1 MSYHVIGKHN
11 QKKIGKWK
19 KLKRPKL
26 ENKINPSRSLLLI
39 IHEGAWAGGW
49 GGGEWYQLPQNLNI
63 HIWKLKH
70 APDIPLDKR

>member
-26 ENKINPSRSLLLI
+26 ENNINPSRSLLLI
-39 IHEGAWAGGW
+39 IPEGAWAGGW
-49 GGGEWYQLPQNLNI
+49 GSGTNFPRISTSTYGS
-63 HIWKLKH
+63 
-70 APDIPLDKR
+70 